1 MENKAIIRV
10 RNLVAR
16 YDEETIL
23 DNISFN
29 VFKGEIF
36 GILGGSGCGK
46 STLLRHM
53 IGLDPPASGSVFIDG
68 VDITSCDDDAL
79 HESLRKMAVLFQGS
93 ALFGSMT
100 VAENVALAIEEYTE
114 LSKSAIDNF
123 VRIKLCMVGLS
134 GYENHLP
141 SELSGGMKKRAG
153 LARALALNPKI
164 LFLDEPT
171 AGLDPIISAELDEL
185 ILKINRSIGT
195 TMVIVTHALES
206 IFSVSKRIIMLD
218 KQTKGIIVEGDPQ
231 YLKNKSQNRYVRR
244 FFNRKTHPETP
255 GRTRSG
261 LNESME

>member
-10 RNLVAR
+10 RNLDAR
-16 YDEETIL
+16 YAEETVL
-23 DNISFN
+23 ANINFN

-46 STLLRHM
+46 STLLRHL
-53 IGLDPPASGSVFIDG
+53 IGLNTPYSGNVFIDG
-68 VDITSCDDDAL
+68 VDIAACDDDAF
-79 HESLRKMAVLFQGS
+79 HRSLRKMAVLFQGS

-100 VAENVALAIEEYTE
+100 VAENVALAIEEYTD
-114 LSKSAIDNF
+114 LPKSAIDNF
-123 VRIKLCMVGLS
+123 VRIKLCMVGLA
-134 GYENHLP
+134 GFENHLP

-195 TMVIVTHALES
+195 TIVVVTHALES
-206 IFSVSKRIIMLD
+206 IFTVAKRIIMLD
-218 KQTKGIIVEGDPQ
+218 KQTKGIIAEGDPK
-231 YLKNKSQNRYVRR
+231 YLKHHSQNRYVRQ
-244 FFNRKTHPETP
+244 FFNREPHTESDN
-255 GRTRSG
+255 GIRSG
-261 LNESME
+261 FDQIAD